1 MEKHVFTGEEGE
13 PLLNFENGK
22 VIKPGAD
29 YMKAQK
35 R

>member
-1 MEKHVFTGEEGE
+1 MEKHIFTGEEGE
-13 PLLNFENGK
+13 PLNFENGK

-29 YMKAQK
+29 YMEAQK